1 MNAND
6 NSAAIYLR
14 VNVDISIYV
23 HMLVAEQEAKVDR
36 SAADAIKA
44 QATQQL
50 TSFDV
55 ACKIRIVIANKI
67 KKELTTHTHEV
78 IIIEETNYDTLIM
91 ETSERCPWVFNDQLK
106 KSFVSSFI
114 SFMNR
119 AMQQR
124 VDHLFWT

>member
-1 MNAND
+1 MYVWASCEVCMLLFIINESRNVTGVKAPFMNAND

-55 ACKIRIVIANKI
+55 AF
-67 KKELTTHTHEV
+67 
-78 IIIEETNYDTLIM
+78 
-91 ETSERCPWVFNDQLK
+91 VF
-106 KSFVSSFI
+106 
-114 SFMNR
+114 
-119 AMQQR
+119 
-124 VDHLFWT
+124 W